1 VKGKKTKK
9 RERGCVK
16 EEITKRVEGELRVKI
31 GDGKGHSGAY
41 SVKLL
46 SMHLVHLVV
55 GSSPW

>member
-1 VKGKKTKK
+1 MCEG
-9 RERGCVK
+9 RD
-16 EEITKRVEGELRVKI
+16 EEKSGGGISELREKI